1 MTSIRD
7 GSSVVL
13 TFSHCRWSYFSS
25 FPFLCCCRY
34 CYKCQPFQ
42 LSPLFDDRIG
52 KLESLQTNKTSMS
65 CSIDRVSYEQ
75 NGRGNDL
82 PSNLLVFSRWFT
94 VRRQHCIANYRTK
107 TAKVIQTGACPKHA
121 LFTIKLSMKLS
132 WSQASGLLA
141 TSYSISQSKKLYFS
155 LGFRFSEIS
164 AVPFVLWSANQKNRF
179 FPLSQSLY
187 WRPPADQKASG
198 LWVRDWLQPETLVR
212 LTILE

>member
-1 MTSIRD
+1 
-7 GSSVVL
+7 
-13 TFSHCRWSYFSS
+13 
-25 FPFLCCCRY
+25 
-34 CYKCQPFQ
+34 
-42 LSPLFDDRIG
+42 
-52 KLESLQTNKTSMS
+52 MS
-65 CSIDRVSYEQ
+65 CSVDRVSYEQ

-82 PSNLLVFSRWFT
+82 PSKLLVFSRWFT

-107 TAKVIQTGACPKHA
+107 TAKVIQTGARPKNA

-198 LWVRDWLQPETLVR
+198 LTLPYTKVQVLILNFLNRFYLLFGDHFGSFYSAEVRKVHVSYSAEFGDQTQMSSEKSELHLQHIR
-212 LTILE
+212 ILPNKLDFCKNIE

>member
-1 MTSIRD
+1 
-7 GSSVVL
+7 
-13 TFSHCRWSYFSS
+13 
-25 FPFLCCCRY
+25 
-34 CYKCQPFQ
+34 
-42 LSPLFDDRIG
+42 
-52 KLESLQTNKTSMS
+52 MS
-65 CSIDRVSYEQ
+65 CSVDRVSYEQ

-82 PSNLLVFSRWFT
+82 PSKLLVFSRWFT

-107 TAKVIQTGACPKHA
+107 TAKVIQTGARPKNA

-164 AVPFVLWSANQKNRF
+164 AVPFVLWSANPKNRF

-198 LWVRDWLQPETLVR
+198 LWVRDCSRPRFFVFSARLRYFSPVYLLNMNEKTSQNISRFISASFLSTLGMY
-212 LTILE
+212 L

>member
-1 MTSIRD
+1 
-7 GSSVVL
+7 
-13 TFSHCRWSYFSS
+13 
-25 FPFLCCCRY
+25 
-34 CYKCQPFQ
+34 
-42 LSPLFDDRIG
+42 
-52 KLESLQTNKTSMS
+52 MS
-65 CSIDRVSYEQ
+65 CSVDRVSYEQ

-82 PSNLLVFSRWFT
+82 PSKLLVFSRWFT

-107 TAKVIQTGACPKHA
+107 TAKVIQTGARPKNA

-198 LWVRDWLQPETLVR
+198 LWVRDWVSPYFR
-212 LTILE
+212 SILRDKTFRW

>member
-1 MTSIRD
+1 
-7 GSSVVL
+7 
-13 TFSHCRWSYFSS
+13 
-25 FPFLCCCRY
+25 
-34 CYKCQPFQ
+34 
-42 LSPLFDDRIG
+42 
-52 KLESLQTNKTSMS
+52 MS
-65 CSIDRVSYEQ
+65 CSVDRVSYEQ

-82 PSNLLVFSRWFT
+82 PSKLLVFSRWFT

-107 TAKVIQTGACPKHA
+107 TAKVIQTGARPKNA

-164 AVPFVLWSANQKNRF
+164 AVPFVLWWANQKNRF

-198 LWVRDWLQPETLVR
+198 LWVRDWDEVDLTRGSTNCRTRRVSWTDLFFRGYLESDHLKIPRERQPFG
-212 LTILE
+212 

>member
-1 MTSIRD
+1 
-7 GSSVVL
+7 
-13 TFSHCRWSYFSS
+13 
-25 FPFLCCCRY
+25 
-34 CYKCQPFQ
+34 
-42 LSPLFDDRIG
+42 
-52 KLESLQTNKTSMS
+52 MS
-65 CSIDRVSYEQ
+65 CSVDRVSYEQ

-82 PSNLLVFSRWFT
+82 PSKLLVFSRWFT
-94 VRRQHCIANYRTK
+94 VRRMHSIANYRTK
-107 TAKVIQTGACPKHA
+107 TAKVIQTGARPKNA

-132 WSQASGLLA
+132 WSKASGLLA

-198 LWVRDWLQPETLVR
+198 LWVRDWGNGFLEKQFVRSAATAPTQSLSKLQSFSPGR
-212 LTILE
+212 LQREIIFPGKNRQWLFPRRVATQK

>member
-1 MTSIRD
+1 MRRTSIRD

-13 TFSHCRWSYFSS
+13 TFSHCTWSYFSS
-25 FPFLCCCRY
+25 FPFLCYCRY
-34 CYKCQPFQ
+34 CLKCQPFQ

-52 KLESLQTNKTSMS
+52 KLELLQTSKTSMS
-65 CSIDRVSYEQ
+65 CSVDRVSYEQ

-82 PSNLLVFSRWFT
+82 PSKLLVFSRWFT

-107 TAKVIQTGACPKHA
+107 TAKVIQTGARPKNA

-164 AVPFVLWSANQKNRF
+164 AVPLVLWSANQKNRF

-198 LWVRDWLQPETLVR
+198 LWVRDCSCTCPAVR
-212 LTILE
+212 R

>member
-1 MTSIRD
+1 
-7 GSSVVL
+7 
-13 TFSHCRWSYFSS
+13 
-25 FPFLCCCRY
+25 
-34 CYKCQPFQ
+34 
-42 LSPLFDDRIG
+42 
-52 KLESLQTNKTSMS
+52 MS
-65 CSIDRVSYEQ
+65 CSVDRVSYEQ

-82 PSNLLVFSRWFT
+82 PSKLLVFSRWFT
-94 VRRQHCIANYRTK
+94 VRRQHCIANYHTK
-107 TAKVIQTGACPKHA
+107 TAKVIQTGARPKNA

-198 LWVRDWLQPETLVR
+198 LWVRDCVASEASRWEEWGEEKWACTKAVEFWIPPVR
-212 LTILE
+212 QVLAVKVSNI